1 MARTNWSSQSNKP
14 ASWQKVVG
22 KANKEKHY
30 TLVSTSLASTK
41 QPQLYL
47 KLTQQQKAIV
57 ANTLLET
64 HVSTKKYCNGVQM
77 QDFPFCQNKH

>member
-14 ASWQKVVG
+14 ASWQNVVG

-47 KLTQQQKAIV
+47 KLTQQQKASV

-64 HVSTKKYCNGVQM
+64 HVSTKNTVVACKCKI
-77 QDFPFCQNKH
+77 FPFV